1 MLFLFTILVVL
12 SAVALYA
19 AFGRRRESNLLEEN
33 PPKNFAAENYRP
45 LFEPTD
51 HEIRAFAR
59 EENER
64 QQAKR
69 AEEARR
75 ILAGKV
81 EKLAELQKHWSAS
94 PDKEKTIEL
103 IFQAAATESA
113 KTFRE
118 ISENVLKSWRENRIA
133 NLSARDL
140 ADLLDSHFRILPQQE
155 RTSGATF
162 WLREEIEALRS
173 QSEEI
178 S

>member
-19 AFGRRRESNLLEEN
+19 AFGRRRNSNLLEEN
-33 PPKNFAAENYRP
+33 PPKNFVAENYRP

-59 EENER
+59 EENARAE
-64 QQAKR
+64 AKL

-75 ILAGKV
+75 ILAKKA
-81 EKLAELQKHWSAS
+81 EKLSELQNDWSES

-103 IFQAAATESA
+103 IFQAAATENAKIFRDISA
-113 KTFRE
+113 Q
-118 ISENVLKSWRENRIA
+118 VLKSWRENRIA

-155 RTSGATF
+155 RTSGAMF
-162 WLREEIEALRS
+162 WLREEIEKLRS
-173 QSEEI
+173 RSEEI
-178 S
+178 N